1 MQLFKSKERFL
12 FMMMAITIHLEM
24 EVSLVGPLQLFLVTV
39 GKDKLSIRIFYN
51 PGSDFFISHLLL
63 IQSMSIISEQST

>member
-1 MQLFKSKERFL
+1 
-12 FMMMAITIHLEM
+12 MMAITIHLEM

-39 GKDKLSIRIFYN
+39 GKDKLSIRFFYN
-51 PGSDFFISHLLL
+51 PGSDFLISHLLL